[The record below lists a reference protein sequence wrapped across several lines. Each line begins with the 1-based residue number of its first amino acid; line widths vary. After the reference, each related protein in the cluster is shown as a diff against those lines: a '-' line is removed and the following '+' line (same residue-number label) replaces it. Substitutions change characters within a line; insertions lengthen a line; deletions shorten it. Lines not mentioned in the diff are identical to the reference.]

1 LDVKGRRTRIL
12 LLAALAALAALA
24 PAVRATGS
32 DRNAHSSKAKRVSV
46 LDDRFSPKKINVS
59 VGGTVTWTW
68 KGSNDHNVT
77 FRKVPNGAS
86 KRRART
92 RSSGHFTRS
101 FSKQGSYR
109 YVCTIH
115 EALGMRGTVVAG

>member
-1 LDVKGRRTRIL
+1 MKVTGRRTRISL
-12 LLAALAALAALA
+12 VVALAAVAAFV
-24 PAVRATGS
+24 PAVRAAGS
-32 DRNAHSSKAKRVSV
+32 NRDAHAARAKRVSI
-46 LDDRFSPKKINVS
+46 LDDRFSPKTVHVS

-86 KRRART
+86 KRRAKT

-101 FSKQGSYR
+101 FSKRGTYR

-115 EALGMRGTVVAG
+115 QSLGMRGTVVAG